1 MEYRKFGTSEWS
13 ASVLGFGC
21 CRFPILGGDYANIDE
36 PQAIKMLRFAIEAG
50 VNYLDAAY
58 DYHGGNSERLI
69 GKALRD
75 GYRNRVK
82 LTTKLPCWLV
92 KDAGDFDTFL
102 DEQLQRLQTDHV
114 DFYLLH
120 RLNTMERSW
129 PAMRDLGVFDW
140 AENAIADGRI
150 GGLGFSFHD
159 SIGVFREI
167 VDAYERWAVCQI
179 QYNYMD
185 IDEQA
190 GTEGLAYAAH
200 RGLPVV
206 VMEPLL
212 GGRLADPPEAVRK
225 IWQTAGEKRTP
236 VDWAL
241 RWLWNQ
247 PEVTVVLSGMGTFE
261 QVEQNIASAS
271 SSGVGTLDASALALI
286 DRVRAAYREFRAVP
300 CTQCRYCMPCP
311 HGVDIPW
318 VFSAY
323 NRGLMHDD
331 VAFMRYSYNI
341 MPERIRAGACVACRQ
356 CEEKCSQH
364 IQIAE
369 WMPRVHAVLGE
380 GLPYPGTQ
388 AEG

>member
-1 MEYRKFGTSEWS
+1 MKYRKFGTCEWS
-13 ASVLGFGC
+13 PSVLGFGC
-21 CRFPILGGDYANIDE
+21 CRFPVLGGDYTIIDE

-50 VNYLDAAY
+50 VNYLDTAY
-58 DYHGGNSERLI
+58 DYHGGNSERLV

-75 GYRNRVK
+75 GYRNRVM

-102 DEQLQRLQTDHV
+102 NEQLERLQTDHV

-120 RLNTMERSW
+120 RLNTMEQSW
-129 PAMRDLGVFDW
+129 PAMRDMGVFDW
-140 AENAIADGRI
+140 AEMAIAEGRI

-159 SIGVFREI
+159 SIGVFKDI
-167 VDAYERWAVCQI
+167 VDAYDHWAFCQI

-190 GTEGLAYAAH
+190 GTVGLKYAAS

-206 VMEPLL
+206 IMEPLL
-212 GGRLADPPEAVRK
+212 GGRLADPPTTVRK
-225 IWQTAGEKRTP
+225 IWDSAPEKRTP

-247 PEVTVVLSGMGTFE
+247 PEVTVVLSGMSTLE
-261 QVEQNIASAS
+261 QVEQNIVSACS
-271 SSGVGTLDASALALI
+271 SDIDKMDESGLALI
-286 DRVRAAYREFRAVP
+286 DRVRAAYRKFRAVP

-311 HGVDIPW
+311 NGVDIPW

-323 NRGLMHDD
+323 NRGLVHDD
-331 VAFMRYSYNI
+331 LGFMRMNYNTL
-341 MPERIRAGACVACRQ
+341 PQRIRASECIGCHK
-356 CEEKCSQH
+356 CEERCSQR
-364 IQIAE
+364 IPIAD

-380 GLPYPGTQ
+380 GLPYPD
-388 AEG
+388 A